1 MLVFDIGLQQ
11 IYLLMK
17 TESNEYQLFKNTDSH
32 GGGDCINFPDLESR
46 INDTDDDE
54 ILLKNA
60 IDKG

>member
-1 MLVFDIGLQQ
+1 MNIN
-11 IYLLMK
+11 YLK
-17 TESNEYQLFKNTDSH
+17 IPIATAVVY
-32 GGGDCINFPDLESR
+32 CINFPDLESR